1 MDLVF
6 PEETRQQEFDKII
19 DEVLGKNKVNVFIG
33 KFVLR
38 EKDKKKKSQV
48 TCDLIIDTKVI
59 KINGTGNGAV
69 DALYNSIIHKLH
81 KQYQSLSGVK
91 FEDFSLRV
99 KFKQSHSWNQTD
111 APVEIK
117 LALRSDANKSDLYFS
132 AESRSLMVAAISVI
146 RKAIKF
152 LINSELSVIQL
163 RKDIQSAKE
172 RNRSDLVS
180 AYTLQLS
187 EILHVANYEHLFLN
201 C

>member
-1 MDLVF
+1 ML
-6 PEETRQQEFDKII
+6 
-19 DEVLGKNKVNVFIG
+19 N
-33 KFVLR
+33 
-38 EKDKKKKSQV
+38 
-48 TCDLIIDTKVI
+48 TKVI

-69 DALYNSIIHKLH
+69 DALYNSIIHKLN
-81 KQYQSLSGVK
+81 KQYQSLNSVK

-117 LALRSDANKSDLYFS
+117 LVLRSDANKNNLYFS

-172 RNRSDLVS
+172 RNRSDLIS

-187 EILHVANYEHLFLN
+187 EMLCVANYEHLFLN